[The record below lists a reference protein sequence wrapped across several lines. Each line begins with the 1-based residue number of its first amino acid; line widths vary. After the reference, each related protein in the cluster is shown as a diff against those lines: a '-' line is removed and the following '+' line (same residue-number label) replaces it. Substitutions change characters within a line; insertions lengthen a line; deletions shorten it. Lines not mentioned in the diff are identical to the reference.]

1 MPERFGNT
9 AIGRA
14 MAGILLAALVAA
26 CQGTAPSGG
35 GASASGGDAP
45 ASGGDIPAAGSTIQ
59 VGSTMDL
66 APLDF
71 VDEQGNATG
80 YELEVV
86 MAVMDDLGYEI
97 EWVKTPFEQ
106 AFTGLLANKYRF
118 NASAIYTRCA
128 RIQDKEQF
136 GEFTVPVGWAGQALT
151 APADAAA
158 GYTSFEDL
166 DGKKLGVESAGSTA
180 DSVADENASAGFT
193 KEIFPDNN
201 SLFLALEQGRVDA
214 ALQSEDVSRYTI
226 RDKPGFEVA
235 FVVPE
240 SQLSYGWVF
249 RAGDP
254 LRAAVNDS
262 INKLKQDGT
271 IPGIYEEWF
280 GADPAEGDPAGT
292 VVPEVTEETCRG

>member
-1 MPERFGNT
+1 MVG
-9 AIGRA
+9 
-14 MAGILLAALVAA
+14 LLLVVLLAA
-26 CQGTAPSGG
+26 CQGTAS
-35 GASASGGDAP
+35 SS
-45 ASGGDIPAAGSTIQ
+45 GDIPASGATIQ

-80 YELEVV
+80 YELDVV
-86 MAVMDDLGYEI
+86 MAVMDDLGYKV

-106 AFTGLLANKYRF
+106 AFTGLLSNKYRF
-118 NASAIYTRCA
+118 NASAIYTRCK
-128 RIQDKEQF
+128 RIKDKGNF

-151 APADAAA
+151 APADSAA
-158 GYTSFEDL
+158 GYTSFADL
-166 DGKKLGVESAGSTA
+166 NGKKLGVESAGSTA

-201 SLFLALEQGRVDA
+201 ALFLSLEQGRIDA

-226 RDKPGFEVA
+226 REKPGLQVA

-254 LRAAVNDS
+254 LRAKVNES

-271 IPGIYEEWF
+271 IPGIYKKWF
-280 GADPAEGDPAGT
+280 GTGPAEGDPAAT